1 LFSGNKVTVL
11 FVKSVEDS
19 EFWRNKKIEL
29 NKVI

>member
-1 LFSGNKVTVL
+1 MGKYVKPE
-11 FVKSVEDS
+11 FVKAIEDS